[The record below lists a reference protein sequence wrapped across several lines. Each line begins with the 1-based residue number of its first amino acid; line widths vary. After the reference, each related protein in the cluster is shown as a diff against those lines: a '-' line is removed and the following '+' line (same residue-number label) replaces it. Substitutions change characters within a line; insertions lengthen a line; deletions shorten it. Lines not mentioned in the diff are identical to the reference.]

1 MRNSQQNALLA
12 NILIN
17 PNTGLPYRGQRNNN
31 LLNIRYN
38 KGNNWQGQTGQ
49 DDSGYAQFDDRISGI
64 RAADKVLNNYGKL
77 HNINTIEGMVNRFA
91 PKDDNNPVNAYID
104 NIYDKTGIERGS
116 KINLQDPNVRNQLL
130 PVMGNFETP
139 GANITLDDLQRARG
153 FSKAQTIPSNNQGA
167 IANPLFN
174 PNNQGRIN
182 VDLTNNS
189 NEPVFSAKDMMRND
203 YYKGRAKYA
212 LGYKKRVQE
221 QKQREENLAVAR
233 RENQEKDV
241 GQNPYAIGSNRTRQN
256 NVASNKPRQDDIIYN
271 TENNVRDIF
280 DAKAGIPYSGQRD
293 YSPGLTNDVPGQDDT
308 IYDIQNKDGTYTR
321 YSIPGNIK
329 QNDIPDWIESDEGK
343 SRAGMFPKPIETTNA
358 EVVNADSDLF
368 KLDTAVGRRNYNLDL
383 DPDNA
388 EAVDKEAVDKEAVD
402 KEAVDAEKKKSRLGN
417 LLTPQAF
424 GAEDSRL
431 SKLNELIDSD
441 YMPKGRDNKK
451 YLMGLVGSILADRYG
466 DPTVDTNNFGQF
478 LENTQTQDLQ
488 DRQAFEKRRDEA
500 IALRDSLR
508 ADKNMVAGTLGI
520 YRKDTPEGPQ
530 NIGGYYT
537 VDGTF
542 VEAPEM
548 FMGNDMGEVGIT
560 SSGGKKVK
568 YTGADGVERDGFEVT
583 VDGEKLI
590 IDAAH
595 AKEYF
600 KDRDFNEEIQKH
612 QAFVDK
618 FATQDQFT
626 KKLLSYARDGSGEL
640 LSDDEIRKNFQG
652 IVGPVT
658 GMAPEKLVRL
668 INTAFGEGAKT
679 SFILTALE
687 SFKSGDY
694 SIAYDTLKGAG
705 QITEFE
711 AATVAASYNMVS
723 RATDPVDFVQA
734 LLEHRENMTRLANNQ
749 KARLGIVGYKVDTGF
764 AKSDWQP
771 NKNVNYET
779 ITDIKDYE
787 S

>member
-1 MRNSQQNALLA
+1 MRNPQQNALLA

-17 PNTGLPYRGQRNNN
+17 PSTGLPYRGQRNNN

-38 KGNNWQGQTGQ
+38 KANNWQGQTGQ
-49 DDSGYAQFDDRISGI
+49 DDSGYAQFDDRFSGI

-77 HNINTIEGMVNRFA
+77 HNIDTIEGMVNRFA
-91 PKDDNNPVNAYID
+91 PKDDNNPVDAYVD
-104 NIYDKTGIERGS
+104 NIYSKTGIERGS

-139 GANITLDDLQRARG
+139 GANITLDDLQRARAFG
-153 FSKAQTIPSNNQGA
+153 KEQTTPSNNQGA
-167 IANPLFN
+167 IANPLFDPSN
-174 PNNQGRIN
+174 RGRIN
-182 VDLTNNS
+182 VDLSSDS
-189 NEPVFSAKDMMRND
+189 NKPVISAKDMMRND
-203 YYKGRAKYA
+203 YYKGRANYS
-212 LGYKKRVQE
+212 LGYEQRVQE
-221 QKQREENLAVAR
+221 QKQREEDLAVAR

-241 GQNPYAIGSNRTRQN
+241 RQNPYAIGSNRTRQDDVAIN
-256 NVASNKPRQDDIIYN
+256 KTRRASNVEKNKSYS
-271 TENNVRDIF
+271 RDVF

-293 YSPGLTNDVPGQDDT
+293 YSPRLTDDVPGQDD
-308 IYDIQNKDGTYTR
+308 IMYNIQGEDGRYTS
-321 YSIPGNIK
+321 YYIPSNIK
-329 QNDIPDWIESDEGK
+329 REDIEDYIKTNKGK
-343 SRAGMFPKPIETTNA
+343 RRAGMFVDTSKTTDA
-358 EVVNADSDLF
+358 EVVNADKDLF
-368 KLDTAVGRRNYNLDL
+368 NFNTADGRRNFNLEL
-383 DPDNA
+383 DPNNA
-388 EAVDKEAVDKEAVD
+388 EAVD
-402 KEAVDAEKKKSRLGN
+402 EKVEKVEEKVAQEKKSRLGN

-520 YRKDTPEGPQ
+520 YRVDTPEGPQ

-537 VDGTF
+537 TDGTF
-542 VEAPEM
+542 VRTPEM
-548 FMGNDMGEVGIT
+548 SMGGDMGEVGIT
-560 SSGGKKVK
+560 SAGGVK
-568 YTGADGVERDGFEVT
+568 TTYKDENGFERAGFT
-583 VDGEKLI
+583 VSVNGEPVVF
-590 IDAAH
+590 DALYL
-595 AKEYF
+595 KQYQ
-600 KDRDFNEEIQKH
+600 KDYNLPEQIQKH
-612 QAFVDK
+612 EQFIDK

-626 KKLLSYARDGSGEL
+626 QKLLSYARNESGEL
-640 LSDDEIRKNFQG
+640 LSDDEIRKNFEG
-652 IVGPVT
+652 IIGPVVGKGNET
-658 GMAPEKLVRL
+658 L
-668 INTAFGEGAKT
+668 ITMLQSFFGKAGKT
-679 SFILTALE
+679 SEIFGALK

-711 AATVAASYNMVS
+711 AATVAASYNMVN
-723 RATDPVDFVQA
+723 RALDPVTFIKA
-734 LLEHRENMTRLANNQ
+734 LEEHRENMIRLANNQ
-749 KARLGIVGYKVDTGF
+749 KARLGMVGYEVDTGF

>member
-1 MRNSQQNALLA
+1 MRNPQQNALLA

-17 PNTGLPYRGQRNNN
+17 PSTGLPYRGQRNNN

-38 KGNNWQGQTGQ
+38 KANNWQGQTGQ
-49 DDSGYAQFDDRISGI
+49 DDSGYAQFDDRFSGI
-64 RAADKVLNNYGKL
+64 RAADRVLNNYGKL
-77 HNINTIEGMVNRFA
+77 HNIDTIEGMVNRFA
-91 PKDDNNPVNAYID
+91 PKDDNNPVDAYVD
-104 NIYDKTGIERGS
+104 NIYSKTGIERGS

-139 GANITLDDLQRARG
+139 GANITLDDLQRARAFG
-153 FSKAQTIPSNNQGA
+153 KEQTTPSNNQGA
-167 IANPLFN
+167 IANPLFDPSN
-174 PNNQGRIN
+174 RGRIN
-182 VDLTNNS
+182 VDLSSDS
-189 NEPVFSAKDMMRND
+189 NKPVISAKDMMRND
-203 YYKGRAKYA
+203 YYKGRANYS
-212 LGYKKRVQE
+212 LGYEQRVQE
-221 QKQREENLAVAR
+221 QKQREEDLAVAR

-241 GQNPYAIGSNRTRQN
+241 RQNPYAIGSNRTRQDDVAIN
-256 NVASNKPRQDDIIYN
+256 KTRRASNVEKNKSYS
-271 TENNVRDIF
+271 RDVF

-293 YSPGLTNDVPGQDDT
+293 YSPRLTDDVPGQDD
-308 IYDIQNKDGTYTR
+308 IMYNIQGEDGRYTS
-321 YSIPGNIK
+321 YYIPSNIK
-329 QNDIPDWIESDEGK
+329 EEDIENYIKTNKGK
-343 SRAGMFPKPIETTNA
+343 SRAGMFVDTSETT
-358 EVVNADSDLF
+358 ADKDLF
-368 KLDTAVGRRNYNLDL
+368 NFNTADGRRNFNLEL

-388 EAVDKEAVDKEAVD
+388 K
-402 KEAVDAEKKKSRLGN
+402 AVDAKAVDAKAKDAQEKKSRLGN

-500 IALRDSLR
+500 IALRDNLR

-548 FMGNDMGEVGIT
+548 LMGGDMGEVGIT
-560 SSGGKKVK
+560 SAGGVK
-568 YTGADGVERDGFEVT
+568 TTYKDENGVERDGFIVKIN
-583 VDGEKLI
+583 GEPVVY
-590 IDAAH
+590 DPAF
-595 AKEYF
+595 AKQYH
-600 KDRDFNEEIQKH
+600 KDFNLPQQIEKH
-612 QAFVDK
+612 EQFLGK

-626 KKLLSYARDGSGEL
+626 QKLLDYARDENGKL
-640 LSDDEIRKNFQG
+640 LNDDEIRKSFEG
-652 IVGPVT
+652 IIGPIVGKGNET
-658 GMAPEKLVRL
+658 L
-668 INTAFGEGAKT
+668 ITILQAFFGKAGKT
-679 SFILTALE
+679 SEIFGALK

-711 AATVAASYNMVS
+711 AATVAASYNMVN
-723 RATDPVDFVQA
+723 RALDPVTFVKA

-771 NKNVNYET
+771 SSNVNYKT